1 MISKQKEVFND
12 LVDERLEEINKLD
25 KNVNPESLIYR
36 YNGPAADAKFDEFDN
51 ASSLLDKIREDKV
64 SLTNAKDDQTN
75 LNQI

>member
-25 KNVNPESLIYR
+25 KNVNPEYLIYR

-51 ASSLLDKIREDKV
+51 AFGLLDKIREDKV
-64 SLTNAKDDQTN
+64 SLTNAKDDQAH